1 MDQMFSNKDY
11 LNDMIE
17 NFLVHI
23 VQQLKIYMDQIHLI
37 KKKPEILI
45 KNI

>member
-17 NFLVHI
+17 NFLLHI
-23 VQQLKIYMDQIHLI
+23 VQQWKIFVDQKHLI
-37 KKKPEILI
+37 KKI
-45 KNI
+45 KFE

>member
-17 NFLVHI
+17 NFLLHI
-23 VQQLKIYMDQIHLI
+23 VQQLKIDMDQIHLI
-37 KKKPEILI
+37 IKFYFILLN
-45 KNI
+45 K